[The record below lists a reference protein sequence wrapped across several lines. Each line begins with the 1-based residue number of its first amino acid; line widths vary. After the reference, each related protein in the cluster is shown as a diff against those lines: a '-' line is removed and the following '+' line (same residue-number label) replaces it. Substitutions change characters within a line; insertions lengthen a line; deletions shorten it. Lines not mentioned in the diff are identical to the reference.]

1 MADEIKGFT
10 IDLGLDTSDIDRGM
24 ANLKRKLQTTDA
36 EMKKNLST
44 FDKAEKSVEKY
55 ETEIEGLNKTLT
67 QQGRASEQAQKKL
80 DQLKRAQESANDK
93 LEESARNAQKA
104 KKSYETLANS
114 YDKLNNEL
122 KEHKANV
129 KSAQE
134 TQKQMQNTVT
144 ALSAKMKNAKGSVD
158 SLQSEFNELSKSGKA
173 SKQELITLGNQLA
186 KAKIQ
191 YSNLSK
197 SVDSAKRDLNES
209 KIATANAKNELQ
221 KFSDANKDAMTSA
234 KASMDVA
241 KKEANA
247 AEKSYASLNREVGQL
262 PAKLDRAE
270 KEVYQQAMAYNVL
283 QNRIDEATDEMK
295 ELQREQIKA
304 AGLSGMFARMGS
316 AWEDTQRKIDKIGD
330 SFRNVG
336 YVVNGIGFGG
346 ITANITSIIPIA
358 GSAVSAIAG
367 IGGAATAAAG
377 GAIGLGGAYGT
388 ALAAIT
394 AFSGQA
400 TTALQMLEDGEL
412 KATREIK
419 NYQYV
424 LDSLQNQWKDLVK
437 ANQADIFNSMAN
449 GINIAKIALT
459 RLTPFITK
467 TTHQIAQAS
476 ERMRDWVKSSENAN
490 NAFKLINNIGPPV
503 FQNLLN
509 SAMKVGDGITHI
521 FTQFGPLFT
530 WTGKGIENLANKFNA
545 WANSTSTDKG
555 IAKFIQYTKTNLPI
569 VGQIFSNV
577 FSGIISLFSAFA
589 GHSHKVLVGMQGVTN
604 SFKEWAA
611 NLKNTEGFK
620 NFLKYIETNGP
631 IVWQLLKNIGSII
644 VGLVK
649 GLAPVGAIV
658 LRVTT
663 AITGFIAKLVNAHP
677 AIGGFI
683 GVLTVVGG
691 TLMALVP
698 QIALARTAFAGLGL
712 GTKIATVATTLW
724 KGVTATATAVANTYR
739 FAIAS
744 LSTGQ
749 ALSAVKTRLST
760 LATRIWTGVTTT
772 ATAIAN
778 GYRFAV
784 AKIATSQ
791 GLATLK
797 TKLSMVATKAWT
809 VVTKGA
815 ALATRGLGLAL
826 RFMTGP
832 IGLVITAIGALVAG
846 IIYLWKNNETFRNFV
861 INAWNAIKNTAISVF
876 GFLKPYLIGIWNGI
890 KTVSIAVWN
899 ALKTAAI
906 ATWNG
911 IKFAIQNPIQALKN
925 TISFIWNAIKIAAVL
940 AWTGIK
946 TAVMLIIQGWLT
958 AVKVYFGMWKAV
970 ITAVWNGIKIV
981 SIAIWNGIKNGVM
994 AIIRVWFALVK
1005 ANFAMWK
1012 AIITATWNAIKTVSI
1027 AVWNAIKIGVLAIIR
1042 GLIASAKVIIGGL
1055 KTFVVSAWN
1064 AIKTIS
1070 IATWNAIKNGV
1081 LAAVRLL
1088 STGVRKIFGVLKSW
1102 IISTWTSIKNKV
1114 VALAKLL
1121 YVGAKAAFNSLWN
1134 ATKKIFTTL
1143 KNWVLNNWRALKNG
1157 IVKLAKAIYTGV
1169 KNAFNS
1175 LWSSTKNIFNKLKN
1189 WVINTW
1195 RSLKNSVVKLAKS
1208 LYSSVKN
1215 TFNNLWS
1222 STKNIFSK
1230 LKNWLVNTWR
1240 SIKNKVT
1247 DLAKSLWNG
1256 VKNTWS
1262 KMKSGTHNTM
1272 SKISSGTKSTW
1283 RGMKNSVVDM
1293 SKALWSKVRGTFTNM
1308 RDGLKIII
1316 DKIKSHIGGMVN
1328 SVKSGLNKLI
1338 DGVNWVAGELGMDK
1352 LPKIKLHTGTESTHT
1367 QNYVTNGKLNRNT
1380 LATVGDKGKGNGPGG
1395 FRHEMIR
1402 YPNGKTAITPNRDTT
1417 TFLPKGST
1425 VYNGAQTHAM
1435 LTGQPQF
1442 HNGTIPR
1449 FASGTKKNMIAA
1461 VGEQA
1466 GKLFN
1471 GAKKL
1476 SHKALDNIG
1485 EKANDAKEWGS
1496 DKLSQIK
1503 SVVGKGASWLKDK
1516 VGDLADWVG
1525 KPGKLLNKVLEA
1537 FGVNMD
1543 VFGIGKNAE
1552 LPYNMMKAMFK
1563 KLKEAAKNLIDGWL
1577 EDEFS
1582 GGGGYNPYTKAPF
1595 QWVRGWSAGGH
1606 AGIDYG
1612 APTGTPISSPIDG
1625 KVIKSWQSP
1634 WGGGNETQVYD
1645 GNKYTHIFMHQSR
1658 RGVSAGDK
1666 VHQGE
1671 ILGKVGST
1679 GNSSGPHLHWQVNK
1693 GKGYLNNHPDSID
1706 PLKWVKEA
1714 AKAGGGGVNKSAAAW
1729 KPDIRRAAKQIGVR
1743 VSSADVN
1750 DVARLIQTESSGN
1763 AGVTQQIQDVNSGG
1777 NEAQGLLQYTPGS
1790 FSSYA
1795 IKGHKNIK
1803 NGYDQLLAFF
1813 NNTDW
1818 RANLSYWKR
1827 RMASGLTGWG
1837 PTGSRRK
1844 YATGGLIRN
1853 AGWYNLAEG
1862 GYPEWVIP
1870 TDPNRRSDAMKLLA
1884 LAAKDIQGS
1893 KTSGN
1898 KRPNNF
1904 SNVKTST
1911 PQQDNSKL
1919 EQKLDALIGLMSQ
1932 LVQSNDSIANKDWS
1946 IDLDGQAISKNNSK
1960 HQALKAATQLMRG

>member
-158 SLQSEFNELSKSGKA
+158 SLQTEFNELSKSGKA
-173 SKQELITLGNQLA
+173 SKQELIALGNQLA

-191 YSNLSK
+191 YSSLSK
-197 SVDSAKRDLNES
+197 SVDSAKHDLNES

-270 KEVYQQAMAYNVL
+270 KEVYENALAYNAL
-283 QNRIDEATDEMK
+283 QNRIDEATDEMREFHK
-295 ELQREQIKA
+295 EQTKFFGMGPAFAAMGQR
-304 AGLSGMFARMGS
+304 
-316 AWEDTQRKIDKIGD
+316 WEEVNAKINKIGN

-346 ITANITSIIPIA
+346 LISNISTVIPIA

-377 GAIGLGGAYGT
+377 GAIGLGGAYGV
-388 ALAAIT
+388 ALGAVT

-400 TTALQMLEDGEL
+400 TTALKMLEDGQL
-412 KATREIK
+412 RITSQVKS
-419 NYQYV
+419 YQSA
-424 LDSLQNQWKDLVK
+424 LSGLQNQWKGLVQ
-437 ANQADIFNSMAN
+437 ANQASIFNTMTN
-449 GINIAKIALT
+449 GINIARIALT

-467 TTHQIAQAS
+467 TTNQIAQAS
-476 ERMRDWVKSSENAN
+476 AKMRDWVKSSQNAN
-490 NAFKLINNIGPPV
+490 NAFKLINNIGPPI

-509 SAMKVGDGITHI
+509 AAMKVGDGITHM

-530 WTGKGIENLANKFNA
+530 WTGKGIESLANKFNA

-555 IAKFIQYTKTNLPI
+555 IAQFIQYTKTNLPI
-569 VGQIFSNV
+569 VGQIFGNV
-577 FSGIISLFSAFA
+577 FSGIVSLFQAFS
-589 GHSHKVLVGMQGVTN
+589 GHSHDVLVGMQGVTK
-604 SFKEWAA
+604 SFRDWTS
-611 NLKNTEGFK
+611 NLQGTEGFK
-620 NFLKYIETNGP
+620 NFIAYLNTNGP
-631 IVWQLLKNIGSII
+631 KVWQLLKNIGNII

-649 GLAPVGAIV
+649 GMAPVGSIM
-658 LRVTT
+658 LSITT
-663 AITGFIAKLVNAHP
+663 AITGFIAKGATANNTMGLMTGILTAVGGALA
-677 AIGGFI
+677 AILPMW
-683 GVLTVVGG
+683 GVYRTVVGG
-691 TLMALVP
+691 
-698 QIALARTAFAGLGL
+698 
-712 GTKIATVATTLW
+712 
-724 KGVTATATAVANTYR
+724 
-739 FAIAS
+739 AS
-744 LSTGQ
+744 LVTG
-749 ALSAVKTRLST
+749 AYNAIVNVTKTSM
-760 LATRIWTGVTTT
+760 AIWTGVTRALALAQILNARNTSL
-772 ATAIAN
+772 ATIMTGKYSIAT
-778 GYRFAV
+778 
-784 AKIATSQ
+784 KIA
-791 GLATLK
+791 
-797 TKLSMVATKAWT
+797 
-809 VVTKGA
+809 
-815 ALATRGLGLAL
+815 ALTTRGLGLAIK
-826 RFMTGP
+826 FMTGP

-925 TISFIWNAIKIAAVL
+925 TISFIWNAIKIGAVL

-970 ITAVWNGIKIV
+970 ITAIWTGIKIV

-1102 IISTWTSIKNKV
+1102 IVSTWTYIKNRV

-1143 KNWVLNNWRALKNG
+1143 KNWALNNWRALKNG

-1189 WVINTW
+1189 WAINTW

-1272 SKISSGTKSTW
+1272 SKISSSTKASW
-1283 RGMKNSVVDM
+1283 RGMKNSVVDI

-1308 RDGLKIII
+1308 RDGLKSIIG
-1316 DKIKSHIGGMVN
+1316 KIKSHIGGMVN
-1328 SVKSGLNKLI
+1328 SVKNGLNKLI
-1338 DGVNWVAGELGMDK
+1338 DGVNWVAGKLGMKD

-1367 QNYVTNGKLNRNT
+1367 QNYVTNGKLNRGT
-1380 LATVGDKGKGNGPGG
+1380 IATVGDKGKGNGPGG

-1476 SHKALDNIG
+1476 NHKALDNIG
-1485 EKANDAKEWGS
+1485 EKANEAKEWGS

-1503 SVVGKGASWLKDK
+1503 DAVGKGASWLKDK
-1516 VGDLADWVG
+1516 VGDLADWLG

-1612 APTGTPISSPIDG
+1612 APTGTPIPSPIDG

-1729 KPDIRRAAKQIGVR
+1729 KPDIRRAAKQIGVH
-1743 VSSADVN
+1743 VSAGDVN

-1795 IKGHKNIK
+1795 IRGHKNIK

-1844 YATGGLIRN
+1844 YATGGLIKN
-1853 AGWYNLAEG
+1853 AGWYNIAEG

-1870 TDPNRRSDAMKLLA
+1870 TDPNRRTDAMKLLA

-1893 KTSGN
+1893 KTTGN
-1898 KRPNNF
+1898 KRPSAF
-1904 SNVKTST
+1904 SSRNVSDNGNDTELLLKMIEG
-1911 PQQDNSKL
+1911 QQQQISL
-1919 EQKLDALIGLMSQ
+1919 LMQ
-1932 LVQSNDSIANKDWS
+1932 LARSNQDIAEKDFNTY
-1946 IDLDGQAISKNNSK
+1946 LDGRALNKSNNEQ
-1960 HQALKAATQLMRG
+1960 QALNYATRMMGR

>member
-80 DQLKRAQESANDK
+80 DQLKRAQETMSDK

-134 TQKQMQNTVT
+134 SQKQMQNTVT
-144 ALSAKMKNAKGSVD
+144 ALSAKTKNAK
-158 SLQSEFNELSKSGKA
+158 SEFDKLSNKLEELENDSSATAGEISDLTFEVGEA
-173 SKQELITLGNQLA
+173 EREYN
-186 KAKIQ
+186 
-191 YSNLSK
+191 NLSN
-197 SVDSAKRDLNES
+197 SLDSAKRDLNES

-234 KASMDVA
+234 KASMDLA

-346 ITANITSIIPIA
+346 LVSNITAIIPVA
-358 GSAVSAIAG
+358 GSAVSVIAG
-367 IGGAATAAAG
+367 IGGAATAATG
-377 GAIGLGGAYGT
+377 GAIGMAGVYGT
-388 ALAAIT
+388 ALGAIT

-400 TTALQMLEDGEL
+400 TTALKMLEDGQISVISEV
-412 KATREIK
+412 K
-419 NYQYV
+419 NYQSA
-424 LDSLQNQWKDLVK
+424 LSGLQNQWKDLVQ
-437 ANQADIFNSMAN
+437 ANQAAIFNTMSN
-449 GINIAKIALT
+449 GINIARIALT

-467 TTHQIAQAS
+467 TTNQIAAAS
-476 ERMRDWVKSSENAN
+476 GRMRDWVKSSQNAN
-490 NAFKLINNIGPPV
+490 NAFKLINNIGPPI
-503 FQNLLN
+503 FQNILN
-509 SAMKVGDGITHI
+509 SAMKVGDGLTHI

-530 WTGKGIENLANKFNA
+530 WTGHQLEGLANKFNKF
-545 WANSTSTDKG
+545 ANSSQTDKG
-555 IAKFIQYTKTNLPI
+555 IAKFIDYTKANLPI
-569 VGQIFSNV
+569 VGRIFGNV
-577 FSGIISLFSAFA
+577 FSGIFSLFTAFA
-589 GHSHKVLVGMQGVTN
+589 GHSHDVLVGMEGVTK
-604 SFKEWAA
+604 SFKEWAS

-620 NFLKYIETNGP
+620 NFLKYLETNGP
-631 IVWQLLKNIGSII
+631 VVWQLLKNIGSII

-649 GLAPVGAIV
+649 GMAPIGSVV
-658 LRVTT
+658 LGITT

-677 AIGGFI
+677 AIGGFL
-683 GVLTVVGG
+683 GVLTMIGG
-691 TLMALVP
+691 SMIMLLP
-698 QIALARTAFAGLGL
+698 QIAIARTAFAGLG
-712 GTKIATVATTLW
+712 K
-724 KGVTATATAVANTYR
+724 
-739 FAIAS
+739 
-744 LSTGQ
+744 
-749 ALSAVKTRLST
+749 SAV
-760 LATRIWTGVTTT
+760 
-772 ATAIAN
+772 ATAIQN
-778 GYRFAV
+778 
-784 AKIATSQ
+784 KL
-791 GLATLK
+791 LAF
-797 TKLSMVATKAWT
+797 SF
-809 VVTKGA
+809 KG
-815 ALATRGLGLAL
+815 
-826 RFMTGP
+826 
-832 IGLVITAIGALVAG
+832 IGTAIKGIPVIGWIVGILSALIPV
-846 IIYLWKNNETFRNFV
+846 IIHLWKTNEGFRNFV

-876 GFLKPYLIGIWNGI
+876 GFLKPYIVGIWNGI
-890 KTVSIAVWN
+890 KTVSIVVWN

-925 TISFIWNAIKIAAVL
+925 TISFIWNAIKIGAVL

-981 SIAIWNGIKNGVM
+981 SIAIWNGIKNGVV

-1042 GLIASAKVIIGGL
+1042 GLIASAKVIISGL

-1143 KNWVLNNWRALKNG
+1143 KNWALNNWRALKNG

-1283 RGMKNSVVDM
+1283 RGMKNSVVDI

-1308 RDGLKIII
+1308 RDGLKSIIG
-1316 DKIKSHIGGMVN
+1316 KIKSHIGGMVN

-1338 DGVNWVAGELGMDK
+1338 EGVNWVAGKLGMDK
-1352 LPKIKLHTGTESTHT
+1352 LPKIKLSTGTESTHT

-1395 FRHEMIR
+1395 FRHETVI
-1402 YPNGKTAITPNRDTT
+1402 PPKGKPFITPAKDTT
-1417 TFLPKGST
+1417 MPLSKGT
-1425 VYNGAQTHAM
+1425 RILNGSQTHAM
-1435 LTGQPQF
+1435 LTRPQF
-1442 HNGTIPR
+1442 SMGTIPK
-1449 FASGTKKNMIAA
+1449 FASGTLSNLLGGGKKPKKHKHDDNL
-1461 VGEQA
+1461 VGDVVNGTKALA
-1466 GKLFN
+1466 GKVVN
-1471 GAKKL
+1471 SG
-1476 SHKALDNIG
+1476 KA
-1485 EKANDAKEWGS
+1485 
-1496 DKLSQIK
+1496 
-1503 SVVGKGASWLKDK
+1503 VVSKTLETAGKGKDWLKSAI
-1516 VGDLADWVG
+1516 GDVMDWFD
-1525 KPGKLLNKVLEA
+1525 KPGKLVDKILEG
-1537 FGVNMD
+1537 FGVSLD
-1543 VFGIGKNAE
+1543 GFGIAKSAE
-1552 LPYNMMKAMFK
+1552 LPFNMMKAMFK
-1563 KLKEAAKNLIDGWL
+1563 KIKTGIKDKFTEWFDEA
-1577 EDEFS
+1577 
-1582 GGGGYNPYTKAPF
+1582 GGGEGGWVDIGKGVNFPFSPHGRAPGYPF
-1595 QWVRGWSAGGH
+1595 ASPHMGVDLNYKYDKLYSTHSGTATGKTGWNGGF
-1606 AGIDYG
+1606 GNSMWIDAANATRIIYG
-1612 APTGTPISSPIDG
+1612 HMSKLAFKGPK
-1625 KVIKSWQSP
+1625 KVHPGS
-1634 WGGGNETQVYD
+1634 YL
-1645 GNKYTHIFMHQSR
+1645 
-1658 RGVSAGDK
+1658 GVSGN
-1666 VHQGE
+1666 
-1671 ILGKVGST
+1671 T
-1679 GNSSGPHLHWQVNK
+1679 GRSSGPHLHYEMQKN
-1693 GKGYLNNHPDSID
+1693 GKPID
-1706 PLKWVKEA
+1706 PMPFLKKQS
-1714 AKAGGGGVNKSAAAW
+1714 KGGGKSGGS
-1729 KPDIRRAAKQIGVR
+1729 RAASKWRPEIIKALKANGLPT
-1743 VSSADVN
+1743 SSNYVN
-1750 DVARLIQTESSGN
+1750 AWIRQVQSESGGN
-1763 AGVTQQIQDVNSGG
+1763 AGAVQG
-1777 NEAQGLLQYTPGS
+1777 NIGDINNRTGNLARGLLQVIPPTFAANKLPGHGNIMNGLDNAMAAIN
-1790 FSSYA
+1790 YA
-1795 IKGHKNIK
+1795 KKRYGKSGMLQVIGQGH
-1803 NGYDQLLAFF
+1803 G
-1813 NNTDW
+1813 
-1818 RANLSYWKR
+1818 
-1827 RMASGLTGWG
+1827 
-1837 PTGSRRK
+1837 
-1844 YATGGLIRN
+1844 YATGGLIKN
-1853 AGWYNLAEG
+1853 AGWYNIAEG

-1870 TDPNRRSDAMKLLA
+1870 TDPNRRTDAMKLLA
-1884 LAAKDIQGS
+1884 LAAKDIEGS

-1898 KRPNNF
+1898 KRPSAFSSKNISDNGNDTELLLKMIENQQAQINVLMQIARSNN
-1904 SNVKTST
+1904 
-1911 PQQDNSKL
+1911 D
-1919 EQKLDALIGLMSQ
+1919 
-1932 LVQSNDSIANKDWS
+1932 IANKDIS
-1946 IDLDGQAISKNNSK
+1946 VYLDGREMNHNNNQQ
-1960 HQALKAATQLMRG
+1960 QALNAQVQLMGR

>member
-158 SLQSEFNELSKSGKA
+158 SLQTEFNELSKSGKA
-173 SKQELITLGNQLA
+173 SKQELIALGNQLA

-270 KEVYQQAMAYNVL
+270 KEVYENALAYNVL
-283 QNRIDEATDEMK
+283 QNRIDEATDEMREFHK
-295 ELQREQIKA
+295 EQTKFFGMGPAFAAMGQR
-304 AGLSGMFARMGS
+304 
-316 AWEDTQRKIDKIGD
+316 WEEVNAKINKIGN

-346 ITANITSIIPIA
+346 LISNISTVIPIA

-377 GAIGLGGAYGT
+377 GAIGLGGAYGV
-388 ALAAIT
+388 ALGAVT

-400 TTALQMLEDGEL
+400 TTALKMLEDGQL
-412 KATREIK
+412 RITSQVKS
-419 NYQYV
+419 YQSA
-424 LDSLQNQWKDLVK
+424 LSGLQNQWKGLVQ
-437 ANQADIFNSMAN
+437 ANQASIFNTMTN
-449 GINIAKIALT
+449 GINIARIALT

-467 TTHQIAQAS
+467 TTNQIAQAS
-476 ERMRDWVKSSENAN
+476 AKMRDWVKSSQNAN
-490 NAFKLINNIGPPV
+490 NAFKLINNIGPPI

-509 SAMKVGDGITHI
+509 AAMKVGDGITHM

-530 WTGKGIENLANKFNA
+530 WTGKGIESLANKFNA

-555 IAKFIQYTKTNLPI
+555 IAQFIQYTKTNLPI
-569 VGQIFSNV
+569 VGQIFGNV
-577 FSGIISLFSAFA
+577 FSGIVSLFQAFS
-589 GHSHKVLVGMQGVTN
+589 GHSHDVLVGMQGVTK
-604 SFKEWAA
+604 SFRDWAS
-611 NLKNTEGFK
+611 NLQGTEGFK
-620 NFLKYIETNGP
+620 NFIAYLNTNGP
-631 IVWQLLKNIGSII
+631 KVWQLLKNIGNII

-649 GLAPVGAIV
+649 GMAPVGSIM
-658 LRVTT
+658 LSITT
-663 AITGFIAKLVNAHP
+663 AITGFIAKGATANNTMGLMTG
-677 AIGGFI
+677 I
-683 GVLTVVGG
+683 LTVVGG
-691 TLMALVP
+691 
-698 QIALARTAFAGLGL
+698 ALAAILPMWGVY
-712 GTKIATVATTLW
+712 KTVV
-724 KGVTATATAVANTYR
+724 GG
-739 FAIAS
+739 AS
-744 LSTGQ
+744 LVTG
-749 ALSAVKTRLST
+749 AYNAIVNVTKTSM
-760 LATRIWTGVTTT
+760 AIWTGVTR
-772 ATAIAN
+772 ALALAQILNARN
-778 GYRFAV
+778 
-784 AKIATSQ
+784 TS
-791 GLATLK
+791 LATIMTGK
-797 TKLSMVATKAWT
+797 YSVATKI
-809 VVTKGA
+809 A
-815 ALATRGLGLAL
+815 ALTTRGLGLAL

-876 GFLKPYLIGIWNGI
+876 GFLKPYIVSIWNGI

-925 TISFIWNAIKIAAVL
+925 TISFIWNAIKLSAVI

-946 TAVMLIIQGWLT
+946 TAVMLIIKGWLT

-981 SIAIWNGIKNGVM
+981 SIAIWNGIKNGVV

-1070 IATWNAIKNGV
+1070 IATWNAIKNSV

-1143 KNWVLNNWRALKNG
+1143 KNWTLNNWRALKNG

-1283 RGMKNSVVDM
+1283 RGMKNSVVDI

-1308 RDGLKIII
+1308 RDGLKSIIG
-1316 DKIKSHIGGMVN
+1316 KIKSHIGGMVN

-1338 DGVNWVAGELGMDK
+1338 EGVNWVAGKLGMDK
-1352 LPKIKLHTGTESTHT
+1352 LPKIKLSTGTESTHT

-1485 EKANDAKEWGS
+1485 EKANEAKEWGS

-1503 SVVGKGASWLKDK
+1503 GAVGKGASWLKDK
-1516 VGDLADWVG
+1516 VGDLADWLG

-1612 APTGTPISSPIDG
+1612 APTGTPIPSPIDG

-1729 KPDIRRAAKQIGVR
+1729 KPDIRRAAKQIGVH
-1743 VSSADVN
+1743 VSAGDVN

-1837 PTGSRRK
+1837 PTGSRKK
-1844 YATGGLIRN
+1844 YASGGLIKN
-1853 AGWYNLAEG
+1853 AGWYNIAEG

-1870 TDPNRRSDAMKLLA
+1870 TDPNRRTDAMKLLA
-1884 LAAKDIQGS
+1884 LAAKDIQGD
-1893 KTSGN
+1893 KTRGN